1 MTDKHL
7 STQFDA
13 DLNAINT
20 KLLQMG
26 GLVESQIEVAM
37 RALADFDADLADQVI
52 TREQQP
58 TRWKSR
64 SMPIAATSSPGASRP
79 RATCAW

>member
-1 MTDKHL
+1 MPADVPANAPEPHSGLEIPMTDKHL

-26 GLVESQIEVAM
+26 GLVESQIELAM
-37 RALADFDADLADQVI
+37 RSLADFDSSLAD
-52 TREQQP
+52 
-58 TRWKSR
+58 
-64 SMPIAATSSPGASRP
+64 
-79 RATCAW
+79 